1 MQENDFQLT
10 PGVPVFSFDF
20 DKIESFLA
28 TFNSRKQFIIF
39 IQNRLKGTQKG
50 PKNFMMIPSA
60 CYFHVASGE
69 VSLSGIIYA
78 K

>member
-10 PGVPVFSFDF
+10 PGIRVFSFDF
-20 DKIESFLA
+20 NNVDAYLA
-28 TFNSRKQFIIF
+28 TFDSRNQFNIS

-50 PKNFMMIPSA
+50 PNDFMLIPMPNTFIS
-60 CYFHVASGE
+60 FPGE

-78 K
+78 L